1 MTTIADARTQLA
13 DWLTKC
19 DEQCGEIADPEHAR
33 TQLDHPHEIVMMKRV
48 RDALAEPNARASKE
62 LFEQTRGSI
71 ERAGLKT
78 KEERAAHSKSQRV
91 ALGLDPS

>member
-1 MTTIADARTQLA
+1 MTTIANAKTQLA

-19 DEQCGEIADPEHAR
+19 DEQCGEIADPEHVR
-33 TQLDHPHEIVMMKRV
+33 TQLDRPHESVMMKRV
-48 RDALAEPNARASKE
+48 RDALAKPSERASKE

-78 KEERAAHSKSQRV
+78 NERKAHADTQRKT
-91 ALGLDPS
+91 LGLD